1 MHLELHRA
9 TKVFGRVRA
18 LDDVSVVFA
27 PGEVVAV
34 LGANGAGKSTLL
46 RVLSGLLQ
54 PDSGDVLYDGQ
65 RLRLDDLALRRRLF
79 FLPDFPPVF
88 AAESLLANLGLLL
101 RIYEADDAS
110 APEKVLHAMKAL
122 DLLDLAEKPVETL
135 SRGQIYK
142 AALAAL
148 LVIDPELWLLDE
160 PLASGMDPQGLAVLR
175 TEVRKAAGRGR
186 TILFTTQILEVAER
200 LADRACVLHKGGLR
214 MSAPIAELR
223 RASSTGTD
231 GVLDALLQGLSDP

>member
-1 MHLELHRA
+1 MQLELHRA

-46 RVLSGLLQ
+46 RVLSGVLQ

-88 AAESLLANLGLLL
+88 ADESLLANLGLLL

-160 PLASGMDPQGLAVLR
+160 PLASGMDPQGLSVLR

-223 RASSTGTD
+223 RASSTGAD